1 MSDAAP
7 TAAPVATDRRLF
19 NRELSWLA
27 FNHRVLE
34 EALDGGNP
42 LLERLKF
49 LAIVS
54 SNLDEFF
61 MVRVGGLQ
69 MLCEEGR
76 HERDATG
83 LAPQEQLAEISTR
96 THAMVETQY
105 DCFLND
111 LNPRMHSAGL
121 HRQDVRNLTPSLYEH
136 VQHIFEHEIYPVLSP
151 LSLED
156 PDEPPLIPGLTL
168 HLAVRLKP
176 GGESGRKP
184 RYAVVTLPKKLGRF
198 VTLPIDEGH
207 NYALVEDI
215 VMLFA
220 DRLFPGETISECVPF
235 RITRNADMSVRE
247 DLASDLLAEMKDV
260 LLQRRNSACVRL
272 EVADPISKTM
282 LLFLQDLL
290 NVDDTHTY
298 RIRGPLDLSAYFSL
312 ARMTGFDELREK
324 PWPPQPLP
332 GAQPNESMFDVIRRG
347 DVLLYHPYQSFDPVV
362 RLIEEA
368 ADDPDVLAIKQI
380 LYRTS
385 ENSPVVAALARAAA
399 RDKHVTA
406 LVELKARFDEAR
418 NIGWAEAL
426 EQTGVQVIYGLKR
439 LKTHAKI
446 CIIVRREPG
455 GIRRYIHF
463 GTGNYNEITARLYAD
478 ISFMTCQEDYGADAT
493 AFFNMITGY
502 SQPVTFRR
510 IEAAPIGL
518 RPKLLS
524 LIEGEIQRHQQGQ
537 KGHIMVKVNSLV
549 DPELIEALYRASQAG
564 VRVQLS
570 VRGICCLRPGVPGL
584 SENITVSSVVDRF
597 LEHARILYFRH
608 GGDPLVFISSADWMP
623 RNLDRRVELLI
634 PVDDPACKER
644 LIQYLKISLDD
655 EAKARLLQPDGSYIR
670 HPKRADEKALRS
682 QAELYR
688 IASELAKRAAPA
700 QQVVFEPQRPVQSI

>member
-1 MSDAAP
+1 MSDPLLVAP
-7 TAAPVATDRRLF
+7 LPSAEPRLF

-27 FNHRVLE
+27 FNYRVLE
-34 EALDGGNP
+34 EALDETNP

-49 LAIVS
+49 LSIVS

-69 MLCEEGR
+69 MLRAEGR
-76 HERDATG
+76 RERDAAGLDPEQQLSEISRRTHEMVAAQYACLLEKVLPG
-83 LAPQEQLAEISTR
+83 LAAAGIRYHRVQDLPAHLIEHLEQ
-96 THAMVETQY
+96 V
-105 DCFLND
+105 FN
-111 LNPRMHSAGL
+111 
-121 HRQDVRNLTPSLYEH
+121 
-136 VQHIFEHEIYPVLSP
+136 HEIFPVLSP
-151 LSLED
+151 VAIESPED
-156 PDEPPLIPGLTL
+156 PPLIPGLTL
-168 HLAVRLKP
+168 HLAVRLKSP
-176 GGESGRKP
+176 DSLERKP
-184 RYAVVTLPKKLGRF
+184 RFAVVTLSKKLGRF
-198 VTLPIDEGH
+198 PTLPIEEGH
-207 NYALVEDI
+207 NYALLEDLVTFFI
-215 VMLFA
+215 E
-220 DRLFPGETISECVPF
+220 RLFPGETVRECVPF
-235 RITRNADMSVRE
+235 RVTRNADMSVRE
-247 DLASDLLAEMKDV
+247 DLAADLLAEMKDV
-260 LLQRRNSACVRL
+260 LQQRRNSACVRL
-272 EVADPISKTM
+272 EVAENASKTT
-282 LLFLQDLL
+282 LAFLQRMFA
-290 NVDDTHTY
+290 VDDAHTY
-298 RIRGPLDLSAYFSL
+298 LLPGPLDLAAYMSL
-312 ARMTGFDELREK
+312 ARMTGFDHLREK

-332 GAQPNESMFDVIRRG
+332 GVAANESMFDVIRRG

-362 RLIEEA
+362 RFIEEA

-446 CIIVRREPG
+446 CIVVRREPG
-455 GIRRYIHF
+455 GIRRYVHF
-463 GTGNYNEITARLYAD
+463 GTGNYNEITARIYAD
-478 ISFMTCQEDYGADAT
+478 VSLMTCNEDFGADAT

-502 SQPVTFRR
+502 SQPVAFRR

-549 DPELIEALYRASQAG
+549 DGELIDALYRASQAG

-570 VRGICCLRPGVPGL
+570 VRGICCLRPGIPGL

-623 RNLDRRVELLI
+623 RNLDRRVELLV
-634 PVDDPACKER
+634 PVDDPTCKER
-644 LIQYLKISLDD
+644 LIQWLKISLED
-655 EAKARLLQPDGSYIR
+655 EAKARLLRPDGSYMR
-670 HPKRADEKALRS
+670 HPKRLDPGALRS

-688 IASELAKRAAPA
+688 IAADLARKSAPERR
-700 QQVVFEPQRPVQSI
+700 VIFEPQRPVHSP